1 MRELHWGSSQR
12 PQRAELQS
20 GLARLGYANMAQ
32 VRINYIAQLADHH
45 NYQLK
50 SFPAALKVCTIS
62 SALWSRAPPDEFLPF
77 SLSFRAKPSMQLELV
92 IGS

>member
-12 PQRAELQS
+12 PQRAGLQS

-50 SFPAALKVCTIS
+50 KL
-62 SALWSRAPPDEFLPF
+62 SRRSQSLYNQLGFVVTRPPDEFLPF